1 METEKD
7 KKKKENIILKKYI
20 PLLSKHYKI
29 HELTKD
35 HLKRDQDNEECFII
49 KEGSVL
55 ARDTSGKT
63 FSLEPGH
70 PIGFAEAMVSRSYEL
85 EYVLKEDT
93 SVYAFKSS
101 EVRKALATSSSLTR
115 GMAKYSLDRIF
126 NTKKSKTYH
135 LIDDGFLSKQEER
148 FPMREF
154 ADDET
159 IFMRNQKPK
168 FFFYVESGKVELHS
182 RTDKVVATYYPGDS
196 FGEMALFTD
205 SYRSATAKSVG
216 NTTLQMVSREYIKE
230 YFENEDPLVKFSLVC
245 ILERLRA
252 MNNLRNLL
260 LVRLLWINQLKH
272 LMSWRELHKNLM
284 PSTCV

>member
-1 METEKD
+1 MEIEE
-7 KKKKENIILKKYI
+7 KKKDNIILKKYI
-20 PLLSKHYKI
+20 PLLRKFYKI
-29 HELTKD
+29 HELTKENI
-35 HLKRDQDNEECFII
+35 KCDQDYEECFII

-63 FSLEPGH
+63 FTLKPGH
-70 PIGFAEAMVSRSYEL
+70 PIGFAEAIVSRSYEL
-85 EYVLKEDT
+85 EYILKEDT

-101 EVRKALATSSSLTR
+101 EIRKALATSSSLTR
-115 GMAKYSLDRIF
+115 GMAKYSVDRIF

-135 LIDDGFLSKQEER
+135 LIDDGFLSKQKVR
-148 FPMREF
+148 FPMIEF
-154 ADDET
+154 ADDQT

-182 RTDKVVATYYPGDS
+182 RTDKIVATYYPGDS

-216 NTTLQMVSREYIKE
+216 KSTLQLVSRDYIKE
-230 YFENEDPLVKFSLVC
+230 YFENEDPFVKFSLIC

-252 MNNLRNLL
+252 MNNLRNL
-260 LVRLLWINQLKH
+260 II
-272 LMSWRELHKNLM
+272 
-284 PSTCV
+284 

>member
-1 METEKD
+1 MDKEIE

-20 PLLSKHYKI
+20 PILKQHYKI
-29 HELTKD
+29 HELTKENLKGNTD
-35 HLKRDQDNEECFII
+35 HDECFII

-55 ARDTSGKT
+55 ARDISGKT
-63 FSLEPGH
+63 FTLEPGH

-85 EYVLKEDT
+85 EYILKEDT
-93 SVYAFKSS
+93 SVYAFESGLI
-101 EVRKALATSSSLTR
+101 RKALATSSSLTR

-148 FPMREF
+148 FPLREY

-205 SYRSATAKSVG
+205 SYRSATAKSIG
-216 NTTLQMVSREYIKE
+216 KTTLQLVSKDYIRE

-252 MNNLRNLL
+252 MNNLRNLIL
-260 LVRLLWINQLKH
+260 
-272 LMSWRELHKNLM
+272 
-284 PSTCV
+284 

>member
-1 METEKD
+1 MEKEID
-7 KKKKENIILKKYI
+7 KKKKENVILKKYI
-20 PLLSKHYKI
+20 PILKHHYKI
-29 HELTKD
+29 HELTKEDLKGNTD
-35 HLKRDQDNEECFII
+35 HDQCFII

-55 ARDTSGKT
+55 ARDISGKT
-63 FSLEPGH
+63 FTLEPGH

-85 EYVLKEDT
+85 EYILKEDT
-93 SVYAFKSS
+93 SVYAFESGLI
-101 EVRKALATSSSLTR
+101 RKALATSSSLTR

-148 FPMREF
+148 FPLREY

-205 SYRSATAKSVG
+205 SYRSATAKSIG
-216 NTTLQMVSREYIKE
+216 KTTLQLVSKDYIRE

-252 MNNLRNLL
+252 MNNLRNLIL
-260 LVRLLWINQLKH
+260 
-272 LMSWRELHKNLM
+272 
-284 PSTCV
+284 

>member
-1 METEKD
+1 MQTEKD

-55 ARDTSGKT
+55 ARDISGKT

-101 EVRKALATSSSLTR
+101 EIRKALATSSSLTR

-148 FPMREF
+148 FPMKEF

-168 FFFYVESGKVELHS
+168 FFFYVESGKVQLIS
-182 RTDKVVATYYPGDS
+182 KLDKVIATYIAGDS

-216 NTTLQMVSREYIKE
+216 KTTLQMVSRDYIKE

-252 MNNLRNLL
+252 MNNLRNLIL
-260 LVRLLWINQLKH
+260 
-272 LMSWRELHKNLM
+272 
-284 PSTCV
+284 

>member
-1 METEKD
+1 MDKEIE

-20 PLLSKHYKI
+20 PILKQHYKI
-29 HELTKD
+29 HELTKENLKGNTD
-35 HLKRDQDNEECFII
+35 HDECFII

-55 ARDTSGKT
+55 ARDISGKT
-63 FSLEPGH
+63 FTLEPGH

-85 EYVLKEDT
+85 EYILKEDT
-93 SVYAFKSS
+93 SVYAFESGLI
-101 EVRKALATSSSLTR
+101 RKALATSSSLTR

-205 SYRSATAKSVG
+205 SYRSATAKSIG
-216 NTTLQMVSREYIKE
+216 KTTLQLVSKDYIRE

-252 MNNLRNLL
+252 MNNLRNLIL
-260 LVRLLWINQLKH
+260 
-272 LMSWRELHKNLM
+272 
-284 PSTCV
+284 